1 MAITN
6 IAKEGFNNEIEEGL
20 KLVDFWAPWC
30 GSCKMINPSIESLA
44 DDYEGELGILK
55 VNADEEPEL
64 TESLNVMSLPTIL
77 VFKDGEQVDSFS
89 GFRPKEAIIEIIER
103 HKG

>member
-6 IAKEGFNNEIEEGL
+6 VSKEEFYNETEEGL

-77 VFKDGEQVDSFS
+77 IFKDGEQVDSFS
-89 GFRPKEAIIEIIER
+89 GFRPKEVIIEIIER